1 MEGGEKKKVVMVA
14 IDSSECSHYALEW
27 ALHNSL
33 LNSDQL
39 LIFTVQPISDLNYLV
54 ASSMGSAPPELI
66 RNFQQQQQKAADT
79 LLKKAKELCDKHGI
93 TATTVTEVGD
103 PKEKI
108 SEAVEKFNV
117 TLLILGSHGRGPLQR
132 LVLGSRWAFLGS
144 VSNFCVHNV
153 KCPVLVVKKRN

>member
-54 ASSMGSAPPELI
+54 ASSMGSA
-66 RNFQQQQQKAADT
+66 RKFT
-79 LLKKAKELCDKHGI
+79 LSFLDFF
-93 TATTVTEVGD
+93 
-103 PKEKI
+103 
-108 SEAVEKFNV
+108 SF
-117 TLLILGSHGRGPLQR
+117 SFLQ
-132 LVLGSRWAFLGS
+132 FLGS
-144 VSNFCVHNV
+144 VIKGFNFSYEFC
-153 KCPVLVVKKRN
+153 